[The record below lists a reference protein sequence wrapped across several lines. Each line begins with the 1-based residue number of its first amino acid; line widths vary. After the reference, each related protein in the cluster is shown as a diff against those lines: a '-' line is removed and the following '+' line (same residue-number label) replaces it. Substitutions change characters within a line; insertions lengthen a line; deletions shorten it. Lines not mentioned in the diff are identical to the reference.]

1 MSLIPS
7 LVDLP
12 MGLGAH
18 LDELRR
24 RLMWPVITVAVIFVA
39 SFAAQGYTKMAMV
52 WPLHRAVAIV
62 PEDAKTL
69 NLSTA
74 PDARLL
80 RVMELGES
88 ATTAATISLYLAL
101 GVAAPV
107 ILYHLWQFVAVG
119 LTTKERRLAFLFIPA
134 GVICFY
140 VGMFSGYFWG
150 LPYFFAFL
158 ISFAASDP
166 TIIMDALRQRE
177 YVETFFMWTLAFG
190 AIMDIP
196 WLVVVVVRVG
206 IVTPEQLS
214 KGRKIVVIICLLLAA
229 VITPGSDAA
238 SLMAL
243 FLPMW
248 LLFESGLFISR
259 FFRPANPLF
268 SLSAPDYDD
277 QGDPQ

>member
-24 RLMWPVITVAVIFVA
+24 RLMWPVITVAVIFIA
-39 SFAAQGYTKMAMV
+39 SFAAQGYVKTAMV

-140 VGMFSGYFWG
+140 VGMFSGYFLG

-166 TIIMDALRQRE
+166 TIIMDALRQSE

-259 FFRPANPLF
+259 FFRPAQPLF
-268 SLSAPDYDD
+268 SLSLPDYDD